1 MEIQMIN
8 EQNSRKV
15 TAVNVDFYNPY
26 TKERN
31 YKKEGKEGYNKG

>member
-1 MEIQMIN
+1 MIN

-15 TAVNVDFYNPY
+15 PAVNVDFYNPY

-31 YKKEGKEGYNKG
+31 YKKENLQKGRVK